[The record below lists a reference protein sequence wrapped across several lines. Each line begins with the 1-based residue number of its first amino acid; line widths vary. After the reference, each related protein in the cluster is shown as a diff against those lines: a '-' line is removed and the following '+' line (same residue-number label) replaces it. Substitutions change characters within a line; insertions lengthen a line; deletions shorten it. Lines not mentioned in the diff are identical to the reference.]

1 MFFPRR
7 REQEVETL
15 LNEHFQTV
23 QQALVEFRKM
33 FFDYLVND
41 KHFKEEAYRVH
52 ELEHAAD
59 VIRHTIEAKLFE
71 GAFLPIYREDYIQLV
86 ELVDKVANKC
96 EATGDFIVLTRPFI
110 PEFIRDDLRQMVD
123 ATVETYE
130 PFLQCLTTF
139 QTDMSLVYAAT
150 TTVKEKEQAVDTME
164 WQTTKAL
171 FKSDLDL
178 ARKMHCKMLI
188 EKLSSIS
195 NIIEDA
201 ADRFEIMVIK
211 RKM

>member
-1 MFFPRR
+1 MFFSRS

-15 LNEHFQTV
+15 LQEHFKTV
-23 QQALVEFRKM
+23 QEALVEFRKM
-33 FFDYLVND
+33 FFDYLVDD
-41 KHFKEEAYRVH
+41 KQFKEEAYRVH

-59 VIRHTIEAKLFE
+59 VIRHTIEAKLYE

-86 ELVDKVANKC
+86 EMVDKVANRA
-96 EATGDFIVLTRPFI
+96 EATCDYIVLTRPFI
-110 PEFIRDDLRQMVD
+110 PEFIREDLRNIVN

-130 PFLQCLTTF
+130 PFLNCLITF
-139 QTDMSLVYAAT
+139 QTDMSQVYAAT
-150 TTVKEKEQAVDTME
+150 TTVKEKEQAVDKME
-164 WQTTKAL
+164 WYATKHL

-178 ARKMHCKMLI
+178 ARKLHCKTLI
-188 EKLSSIS
+188 EMIASIS
-195 NIIEDA
+195 NIIEDS